1 MKRNLLTCVLC
12 VLLAVPVLTGCGQ
25 LDSDSTDPS
34 VSSASEQ
41 SAEPAASGDASGAGA
56 SDAEAWTENDKFNA
70 AVFEQICGD
79 IHIADVV
86 VSIPGTLRDWGDHF
100 SAAFSLADTENSL
113 LTYKLFYDGTE
124 VGYVTYDGDAE
135 LDEKTLETATFYNI
149 FIYNKPDW
157 IQDITVGGISITDPP
172 DKVPEVYGDPTEY
185 MLDEDGFG
193 YWLYQLSDRQYLK
206 YTQAGGEM
214 YKIGLSAHPENN
226 DPN

>member
-25 LDSDSTDPS
+25 QDSDSTDPS

-41 SAEPAASGDASGAGA
+41 SAERAASGDSSGAGA

-135 LDEKTLETATFYNI
+135 LDEKTLETATFYSI
-149 FIYNKPDW
+149 FVYNEQEG
-157 IQDITVGGISITDPP
+157 IQDISIGGISISDSP
-172 DKVPEVYGDPTEY
+172 DKVPEVLGEPTEY
-185 MLDEDGFG
+185 RLDDDGFG
-193 YWLYQLSDRQYLK
+193 SMLYKIRDGYYLK
-206 YTQAGGEM
+206 FTQWDGAL
-214 YKIGLSAHPENN
+214 YRIGLSAHTIETQS
-226 DPN
+226 